1 VAGKDP
7 NGAWQI
13 VGGDADVILVPEEG
27 RQHGRSSRA
36 HRAVGAWIRG
46 IGCGDGE
53 RRPLWVADRRG
64 FPALSA
70 RRMALQHCILLFCDD
85 VIKISSA
92 FERAKL

>member
-1 VAGKDP
+1 
-7 NGAWQI
+7 
-13 VGGDADVILVPEEG
+13 VILVPEEG

-53 RRPLWVADRRG
+53 RRPLRVADRRG

-70 RRMALQHCILLFCDD
+70 RRMAL
-85 VIKISSA
+85 
-92 FERAKL
+92 